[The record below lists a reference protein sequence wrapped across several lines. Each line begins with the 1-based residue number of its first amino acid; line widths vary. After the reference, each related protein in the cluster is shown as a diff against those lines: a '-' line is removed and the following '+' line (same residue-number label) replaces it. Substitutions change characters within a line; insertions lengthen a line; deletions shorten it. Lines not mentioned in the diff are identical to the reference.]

1 MTSKD
6 EIMSEYKTEDG
17 KIILFKQFDDRQK
30 EYDEELDAKKLAAFV
45 TVNSLPL
52 IVDFNQETAQK
63 IFGGEIK
70 SHLLIFLSKEAG
82 HFEKYVENFKE
93 PAKKFLG
100 KVLFVTLNT
109 DDADHG
115 RILEFF
121 GMSSSELPDM
131 RIITM
136 DKDMQKYKPKSSE
149 LSAENVNEFVSDFL
163 EGKLKR
169 HLLTE
174 DLPEDWDKKPV
185 KVLTGVNFH
194 EVAYDDNK
202 NVLVEFYAPW
212 CTHCKQLVPIY
223 DQLGEKFNDKEDI
236 VIAKMDA
243 TTNELEDVKIVSFP
257 TIYLFKKGTKTVN
270 WNFLFLLFHI
280 FVTFESSILVC
291 LFQPV
296 EFTGAR
302 TLEELTK
309 FVESNGA
316 SQDVPEEVKIEKYN

>member
-1 MTSKD
+1 
-6 EIMSEYKTEDG
+6 MSEYKTEDG

-270 WNFLFLLFHI
+270 
-280 FVTFESSILVC
+280 
-291 LFQPV
+291 
-296 EFTGAR
+296 
-302 TLEELTK
+302 
-309 FVESNGA
+309 
-316 SQDVPEEVKIEKYN
+316 